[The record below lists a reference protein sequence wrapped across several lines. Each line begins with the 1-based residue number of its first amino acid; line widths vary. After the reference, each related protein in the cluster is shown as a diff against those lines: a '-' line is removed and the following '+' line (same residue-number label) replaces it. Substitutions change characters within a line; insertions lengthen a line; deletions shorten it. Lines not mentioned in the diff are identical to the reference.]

1 MKRELRGRRVLITG
15 ASSGIGRCLA
25 EQMAQQ
31 GARLAVAGRSRD
43 KLEELASSLAA
54 KGAEVLAIT
63 ADVTS
68 EADRARL
75 LESVVERFDGL
86 DVLVNNAGVGSW
98 GHFVRKQ
105 RAPAGTVVSAAV
117 PNRVRPSSRPL
128 FRKGEGS

>member
-25 EQMAQQ
+25 EQTAQE
-31 GARLAVAGRSRD
+31 GARLVLVARSRD

-54 KGAEVLAIT
+54 KGTEVLVVA

-68 EADRARL
+68 EADRTRL

-86 DVLVNNAGVGSW
+86 DALVNNAGVGIW
-98 GHFVRKQ
+98 GHL
-105 RAPAGTVVSAAV
+105 S
-117 PNRVRPSSRPL
+117 
-128 FRKGEGS
+128 